1 MKNYTDFIQEAVAVP
16 ETVKA
21 LKKRFKGTKDVKK
34 TSTKKQMKGSKVGSV
49 IVPKAQ
55 PSAIRDYLISLG
67 YKVEE
72 EFAGFI
78 DMYCVY
84 HKINVTYKATI
95 VSNDTN
101 KDVEVRLSSHVRG
114 KSSKTFQKDT
124 FSHQNAINQNKFSG
138 KSPRYR

>member
-1 MKNYTDFIQEAVAVP
+1 MKSYTSFIQEAVAVP
-16 ETVKA
+16 ETVKS

-34 TSTKKQMKGSKVGSV
+34 SSTKKQLKGSKVGSV

-55 PSAIRDYLISLG
+55 PSSIRDYLISLG

-72 EFAGFI
+72 EFEGFI

-84 HKINVTYKATI
+84 RKANVTYKATI
-95 VSNDTN
+95 VSNDLS
-101 KDVEVRLSSHVRG
+101 KDVEVRLSSHVQG

-124 FSHQNAINQNKFSG
+124 FSNQNAINQNKFSG

>member
-1 MKNYTDFIQEAVAVP
+1 MKNYNDFIQEAVAVP

-34 TSTKKQMKGSKVGSV
+34 SSTKKQLPGSKVGSV

-55 PSAIRDYLISLG
+55 PSQIRDYLISLG

-72 EFAGFI
+72 EFDGFI

-84 HKINVTYKATI
+84 RKINVIYKATI
-95 VSNDTN
+95 VSNDLS
-101 KDVEVRLSSHVRG
+101 KDVEVRLSSHARG
-114 KSSKTFQKDT
+114 KKG
-124 FSHQNAINQNKFSG
+124 II
-138 KSPRYR
+138 Y